1 MGYLQIERSKSGLAW
16 NLRIDGKHVHGVMP
30 ESREDLIHWV
40 LWRSLPGRI
49 PTEFVA
55 PIAMQSIADSVR
67 RIRATTP
74 EGGGR

>member
-1 MGYLQIERSKSGLAW
+1 MGYLQIEQSTSGLGW
-16 NLRIDGKHVHGVMP
+16 SMKVNGKRVHGVFS
-30 ESREDLIHWV
+30 ERREYAIHLV
-40 LWRSLPGRI
+40 LWRGRDLV

-55 PIAMQSIADSVR
+55 PLAMQSIADSVR